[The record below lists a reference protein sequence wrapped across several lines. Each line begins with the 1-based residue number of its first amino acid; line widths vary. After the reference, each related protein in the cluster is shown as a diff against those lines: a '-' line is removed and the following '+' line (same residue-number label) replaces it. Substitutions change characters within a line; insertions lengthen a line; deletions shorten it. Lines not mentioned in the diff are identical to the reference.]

1 MALRTIQQ
9 FQKTEGLSRYQVDA
23 LIRSGLEYIMVG
35 SRKMIP
41 DGAWERFLAENTVKS
56 CQEETTAPAFAGST
70 SEALSTSSGLRTVA
84 AGSAAR
90 ARQIGNKLKSRSRS
104 SSTDG
109 SDELGRVIPMR
120 CS

>member
-9 FQKTEGLSRYQVDA
+9 FQASEGLTRYQVDA

-56 CQEETTAPAFAGST
+56 CREETTALASASSIKEASFTFAGQK
-70 SEALSTSSGLRTVA
+70 TVA

-90 ARQIGNKLKSRSRS
+90 ARMIGDKLKSHSRS
-104 SSTDG
+104 SSTDA
-109 SDELGRVIPMR
+109 SAAPARVIPMR
-120 CS
+120 SS